1 MQVYEGKKSTDK
13 WYPVF
18 LADSVDLV
26 TGETTKAN
34 TDLTVTYWTT
44 TATGGTAYSPA
55 AGDWKEIGNGHYS
68 IQIGAGEFSTE
79 NLYRVRIT
87 CTGCAE
93 VMFAVEVRDMTIAEL
108 MDGVTLAANQ
118 HVIVDSGTV
127 TTLTNWEKTGYSLSA
142 TGLAGITAWTVN
154 LTGNITGNLSGS
166 VGSVT
171 AEIGRAHV

>member
-1 MQVYEGKKSTDK
+1 
-13 WYPVF
+13 
-18 LADSVDLV
+18 
-26 TGETTKAN
+26 GETGVVVAG
-34 TDLTVTYWTT
+34 LTVTYGLENTT
-44 TATGGTAYSPA
+44 DNTGYSPA
-55 AGDWKEIGNGHYS
+55 AGDWKEKAVGDYWLNM
-68 IQIGAGEFSTE
+68 GASEFASE
-79 NLYRVRIT
+79 GRYIVNIT
-87 CTGCAE
+87 SATSVFAP
-93 VMFAVEVRDMTIAEL
+93 VSFAVEVRDMTIAEL

-171 AEIGRAHV
+171 AAVGDVTIEIESLTVETP

>member
-44 TATGGTAYSPA
+44 TATSGTAYSPA

-93 VMFAVEVRDMTIAEL
+93 VMFAVEVRDMTIAEF
-108 MDGVTLAANQ
+108 MDGVTLAADA
-118 HVIVDSGTV
+118 IKATSYDESTAYPLALPDSGV
-127 TTLTNWEKTGYSLSA
+127 SA
-142 TGLAGITAWTVN
+142 IARLGG
-154 LTGNITGNLSGS
+154 
-166 VGSVT
+166 
-171 AEIGRAHV
+171 